1 MSGPTP
7 LDLPAETRA
16 APARKIKPRVWI
28 LGGIGVLLVCATL
41 TVGFFAVRAVKNAGL
56 AFRFDPARKTLV
68 MIGGDGKEF
77 KISATSDGKPSLGM
91 AAEPLRV
98 ENHHVDRKLPGC
110 GDETNGCAHVE
121 FTYVEVVGG
130 PAAARERINA
140 AIVTIMALETSP
152 GDPKFTPGSY
162 AQEYIDD
169 AADNLKENPFSKGN
183 FLSQPSG
190 STVSVNVIRNAAP
203 VFSVACA
210 TTSYGGAHP
219 NFDIHYLNLDP
230 VTGEPIKLAS
240 IMKEGALARLT
251 AIAEVHFREERKLA
265 TTAKLGDEG
274 FDFPGGFALNDNYG
288 FSEKALVFAF
298 NPYEIASGGMGATL
312 VEIPYAEI
320 RDLFRPEFPL

>member
-1 MSGPTP
+1 
-7 LDLPAETRA
+7 
-16 APARKIKPRVWI
+16 
-28 LGGIGVLLVCATL
+28 
-41 TVGFFAVRAVKNAGL
+41 
-56 AFRFDPARKTLV
+56 
-68 MIGGDGKEF
+68 
-77 KISATSDGKPSLGM
+77 
-91 AAEPLRV
+91 
-98 ENHHVDRKLPGC
+98 
-110 GDETNGCAHVE
+110 
-121 FTYVEVVGG
+121 VVGG

-140 AIVTIMALETSP
+140 AIVAIMAVEM
-152 GDPKFTPGSY
+152 GRAHDKFTPEAY

-190 STVSVNVIRNAAP
+190 SNVSVNMIRNAAP

-219 NFDIHYLNLDP
+219 NFTIHYLNLDP
-230 VTGEPIKLAS
+230 VTGGPIKLAS
-240 IMKEGALARLT
+240 ILKEGALARLT
-251 AIAEVHFREERKLA
+251 AIAEVHFREERELA
-265 TTAKLGDEG
+265 PTAKLGDEG

-320 RDLFRPEFPL
+320 RDLIRLEFPL